1 MDSSDYSIKRQI
13 EYKRK
18 RYNDMTKEEIR
29 VLLNDLESD
38 RVERTISTTNTDK
51 FGQAICAFAN
61 DLPDHR
67 EPGYLFLGVADDGE
81 VKGLNVTDELLKNVA
96 AIRTDGN
103 IQPQPSMTVEKVPM
117 DEGDI
122 VMVRVE
128 PSIFPPVRYK
138 GRVWIRIGPRKGV
151 ANDNDEHILMEKRRA
166 NVTSFDSSPCLDATI
181 DDMDL
186 QLFNHYYLPK
196 AMTDDEIEEDRRQGR
211 GVKVQLTS
219 FGFFDARYDC
229 PTNAGMLFFAK
240 NLRRF
245 IPGAYIQY
253 VRFAGKDRA
262 GDIMT
267 EHEFKD
273 NLCTILPELDTFIK
287 TTIANRRPIPVSAL
301 REDPFVDYPD
311 WATRELLMNAI
322 CHRDYTSNGPIQ
334 FYQYDDRIE
343 IMNHGGLYGRANEQ
357 NFPTVNDYR
366 NIVVAEA
373 MKVLGFVNRHS
384 RGVLRVQKDLKANE
398 NGEAVYDF
406 SYQTAVMVTEMKS
419 LRGERAMEEAVTNGF
434 LMEKGQGE
442 DQKQPNLF
450 VSDEKPSNL
459 TENDEG
465 KVQKPSFLTENELP
479 SMIVKNVYEA
489 IKMNRKAKYSWLQDN
504 LGVSESTILRAIND
518 LKELGYINPEHSKI
532 KGEWQLLK

>member
-1 MDSSDYSIKRQI
+1 
-13 EYKRK
+13 
-18 RYNDMTKEEIR
+18 MTIDEIR
-29 VLLNDLESD
+29 ALLNDLESD

-51 FGQAICAFAN
+51 FGQVICAFAN

-67 EPGYLFLGVADDGE
+67 LPGYLFLGVDDDGN
-81 VKGLNVTDELLKNVA
+81 VQGVNVTDELLKNVA

-117 DEGDI
+117 PEGDI

-128 PSIFPPVRYK
+128 PAIFPPVRYK
-138 GRVWIRIGPRKGV
+138 GRIWIRIGPRKGV
-151 ANDNDEHILMEKRRA
+151 ANEDDERILMEKRRV
-166 NVTSFDSSPCLDATI
+166 NVTSFDSSPCLNATI
-181 DDMDL
+181 NDIDL
-186 QLFNHYYLPK
+186 QKFKHYYLPK
-196 AMTDDEIEEDRRQGR
+196 ALTDDEIEEDRKEGR
-211 GVKVQLTS
+211 TVKEQMAS
-219 FGFFDARYDC
+219 FGFYDTKYDC

-262 GDIMT
+262 GEIMT
-267 EHEFKD
+267 EHEFKS
-273 NLCTILPELDTFIK
+273 NLCTTLQKLDTFVE
-287 TTIANRRPIPVSAL
+287 TTIANRRPIPVSST
-301 REDPFVDYPD
+301 REDLFVDYPY

-343 IMNHGGLYGRANEQ
+343 MMNHGGLYGRANEQ
-357 NFPTVNDYR
+357 NFPKVNDYR

-419 LRGERAMEEAVTNGF
+419 PRGERATAEAIANGF
-434 LMEKGQGE
+434 LTEADLQKRSEKGSDLTIFEGKPSEKQSNLTE
-442 DQKQPNLF
+442 NDQKPSQ
-450 VSDEKPSNL
+450 KPSNL
-459 TENDEG
+459 TEKDGEKQPNLSISDFPTM
-465 KVQKPSFLTENELP
+465 VTW
-479 SMIVKNVYEA
+479 NVYQA
-489 IKMNRKAKYSWLQDN
+489 IKLNRKAKYSWLQDN
-504 LGVSESTILRAIND
+504 LGVSESTILRAIKD
-518 LKELGYINPEHSKI
+518 LKELGYIDPEHSKV